1 MRRWMWSVAVL
12 LTVAVTVLAS
22 GYQVTNS
29 RSFALT
35 GHLVNRAAT
44 SDKVVALTFD
54 DGPTG
59 QTSQVLRML
68 DDAGIKATFYLTGA
82 ELTAVPQYGAAIA
95 AAGHEIG
102 NHSYTHRRMVLMSP
116 GTVAE
121 EIERTDAMIRAT
133 GYQGPITFRPPYGKK
148 LWTLPRYLAT
158 HDRTMVTWDVEPDS
172 ATGTNA
178 DAIVAE
184 TAAQVRPGSIILLHA
199 MYDSRT
205 ASRAAVPRIIDEL
218 RSDGYRFVTVS
229 ELLATP

>member
-1 MRRWMWSVAVL
+1 MWSLAVL
-12 LTVAVTVLAS
+12 LTVLLTVLAA
-22 GYQVTNS
+22 GYWVSKS
-29 RSFALT
+29 RSFALA
-35 GHLVNRAAT
+35 GQLVDRVDTPA
-44 SDKVVALTFD
+44 KVVALTFD

-59 QTSQVLRML
+59 YTPEVLRML
-68 DDAGIKATFYLTGA
+68 GDAGIKATFYLTGA
-82 ELTAVPQYGAAIA
+82 ELSAARQYGAAIA

-116 GTVAE
+116 GTVAD
-121 EIERTDAMIRAT
+121 EIERTDGMIRAT

-172 ATGTNA
+172 ATETNA

-184 TAAQVRPGSIILLHA
+184 TGAQVRPGSIILLHA

-218 RSDGYRFVTVS
+218 RSAGYRFVTVS